1 MQSNM
6 KHLPVFLIVPF
17 SILLFFSCA
26 AQEKPAGDCLTVEGG
41 LTHDFGS
48 ISHGAKPMHAFEFH
62 NTCEDTVRFTA
73 VKASCSCTAALPTN
87 DVVAPGEKAAI
98 NVTFFPP
105 RSSNGHIEKSV
116 SVYVNDE
123 PRPRCLLRVSA
134 DITSGFSTDPEKVDM
149 GSIPARKEA
158 TTKVRFTNVSADTQ
172 EIVAVQAVLS
182 IENRGVDGKGAPS
195 VVPIAESAFS
205 PSEFSLAP
213 GATQEVTV
221 RFTPRLTG
229 KLLGS
234 VIIYSGPEARQ
245 VEFTG
250 VIE

>member
-1 MQSNM
+1 M
-6 KHLPVFLIVPF
+6 KHRSIFFIVPF
-17 SILLFFSCA
+17 SILIFSSCG
-26 AQEKPAGDCLTVEGG
+26 AQEKPAGDCLTVDGG
-41 LTHDFGS
+41 MAHDFGT
-48 ISHGAKPMHAFEFH
+48 ISHGDKPVHAFEFH

-105 RSSNGHIEKSV
+105 RSSNGHVEKSV

-123 PRPRCLLRVSA
+123 SRPRFLLRVSA
-134 DITSGFSTDPEKVDM
+134 DITSGFSTDPGKVDM
-149 GSIPARKEA
+149 GRIPARKEA
-158 TTKVRFTNVSADTQ
+158 ATKVRFTNISAEER

-182 IENRGVDGKGAPS
+182 IENRGIDGKGAPN
-195 VVPIAESAFS
+195 VVPITESAFS
-205 PSEFSLAP
+205 PSAFSLAP
-213 GATQEVTV
+213 GATQEVVV
-221 RFTPRLTG
+221 RFTPRLSG
-229 KLLGS
+229 KLMGS